1 MTSRLPSKGEPGAG
15 SEAAGDVAPTYA
27 VPGTA
32 GNPVPQRALLAEL
45 AREPDGISLPRLCKR
60 LGWRMSVL
68 MRELAWLGEASIGGQ
83 PGPGLVRVERRGDRD
98 IAVLVARENPDASDR
113 P

>member
-1 MTSRLPSKGEPGAG
+1 MTSRLPSQAEPGG
-15 SEAAGDVAPTYA
+15 DAAPR
-27 VPGTA
+27 
-32 GNPVPQRALLAEL
+32 RALLAEL

-68 MRELAWLGEASIGGQ
+68 MRELAWLGEDTIGDQ
-83 PGPGLVRVERRGDRD
+83 PGPGLVRVERRGERD
-98 IAVLVARENPDASDR
+98 MAVLVSREAANPSNR

>member
-1 MTSRLPSKGEPGAG
+1 MTLPSPSTTE
-15 SEAAGDVAPTYA
+15 
-27 VPGTA
+27 
-32 GNPVPQRALLAEL
+32 ALLAEL

-60 LGWRMSVL
+60 LGLRMSVL

-83 PGPGLVRVERRGDRD
+83 PGAGLVRVERRGERSF
-98 IAVLVARENPDASDR
+98 AVLTGRGRSAPEDDGTELP

>member
-1 MTSRLPSKGEPGAG
+1 MTSRLPSKAEPG
-15 SEAAGDVAPTYA
+15 
-27 VPGTA
+27 
-32 GNPVPQRALLAEL
+32 GNVTPRRALLAEL

-68 MRELAWLGEASIGGQ
+68 MRELAWLGEDTIGNQ
-83 PGPGLVRVERRGDRD
+83 PGPGLVRVERRGERD
-98 IAVLVARENPDASDR
+98 MAVLVSREAANPSNR